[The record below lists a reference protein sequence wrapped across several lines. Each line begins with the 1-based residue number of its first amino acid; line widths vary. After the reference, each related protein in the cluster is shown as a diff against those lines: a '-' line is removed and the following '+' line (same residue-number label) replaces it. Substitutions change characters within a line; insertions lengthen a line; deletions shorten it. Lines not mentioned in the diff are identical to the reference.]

1 MAWFWKFDLLLK
13 TFQGPPLPSCLF
25 NECKF
30 LSLTFHLH
38 ISARAPN
45 QWLSV
50 LAVHW
55 NYLGK
60 FTINW
65 CLDLTPKSSDVIS
78 LGCIENLKISLSDS
92 NVQSR
97 LRTTCLE
104 QQVSSVNVYSN
115 CLVQM
120 QTLKLS
126 RSEGDRVSFLRS
138 RTTFCPSLS
147 PKCTV
152 KILSEYLKTTFLPT
166 HSFPTFS
173 SAQWSL
179 CKLRP
184 TSSWKNIHN
193 HNQKAGIFFI
203 HSFICLT
210 NIYQVPFMARYWALG

>member
-1 MAWFWKFDLLLK
+1 MEKEMAWFWKFDLLLK

-92 NVQSR
+92 TPQLT
-97 LRTTCLE
+97 LRNTAASFWPQRPFHTILCL
-104 QQVSSVNVYSN
+104 SN
-115 CLVQM
+115 RKTNRNQ
-120 QTLKLS
+120 
-126 RSEGDRVSFLRS
+126 
-138 RTTFCPSLS
+138 
-147 PKCTV
+147 
-152 KILSEYLKTTFLPT
+152 ILITIILNSQE
-166 HSFPTFS
+166 
-173 SAQWSL
+173 
-179 CKLRP
+179 
-184 TSSWKNIHN
+184 NIFT
-193 HNQKAGIFFI
+193 KDI
-203 HSFICLT
+203 
-210 NIYQVPFMARYWALG
+210 